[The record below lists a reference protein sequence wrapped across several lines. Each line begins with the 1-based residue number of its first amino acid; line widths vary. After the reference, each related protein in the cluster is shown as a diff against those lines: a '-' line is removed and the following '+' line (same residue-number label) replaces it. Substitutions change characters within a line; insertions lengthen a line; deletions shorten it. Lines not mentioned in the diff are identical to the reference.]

1 MLFKVLFSLL
11 ALALSVK
18 AVSRTHESDT
28 ALEVNPTQAPAEPG
42 HVFTAVRAYKVL
54 TDVSPFIVTKTTT
67 FVWTQSPTTTIA
79 EPTGSG
85 I

>member
-1 MLFKVLFSLL
+1 MLFKVFFSLL
-11 ALALSVK
+11 ALAISVK
-18 AVSRTHESDT
+18 A
-28 ALEVNPTQAPAEPG
+28 APAEPG